1 MSEDEGLMAQA
12 SVESEDNQ
20 QPEQGTISHLEPD
33 NQPSVEDV
41 TVAAE
46 GEDIEFTRED
56 WFPEK
61 FWNDESGPDIEN
73 LAKSYSELQKKFSQG
88 KHKAPENYDTKLF
101 NDANIEEDDPLLST
115 YSDWAKENGI
125 SQAAF
130 EELGAKF
137 VEMAGQA
144 EAEEQLSYDEEY
156 KALGP
161 NADLTLKSMTEWA
174 QGLVRKGVWGDDD
187 FEEFKIMG
195 GTAQGIKALQKVR
208 NYYGDQTVPV
218 NVGEP
223 EGAPSKEELQAMV
236 ADPRYVSDPSFRI
249 KVERLFEQTYGN
261 SDYNPV

>member
-20 QPEQGTISHLEPD
+20 QPEQEAISHLEPD
-33 NQPSVEDV
+33 NQPSVAD
-41 TVAAE
+41 TTIAAE
-46 GEDIEFTRED
+46 GEEIEFTRDE

-88 KHKAPENYDTKLF
+88 KHKAPENYDTKF
-101 NDANIEEDDPLLST
+101 FSDANIEEGDPLLST
-115 YSDWAKENGI
+115 YSSWAKENGI

-137 VEMAGQA
+137 VELAGEV
-144 EAEEQLSYDEEY
+144 EAEEQLSFEEEY
-156 KALGP
+156 KALGQ
-161 NADLTLKSMTEWA
+161 NADLTIKSMTEWA
-174 QGLVRKGVWGDDD
+174 QGLVRKGVWGEDD

-208 NYYGDQTVPV
+208 NYYGDQTVPTS
-218 NVGEP
+218 VGEP
-223 EGAPSKEELQAMV
+223 EGAPSKEELGAMV
-236 ADPRYVSDPSFRI
+236 ADPRYTTDPAYRG
-249 KVERLFEQTYGN
+249 KVEKLFEQIYGN
-261 SDYNPV
+261 QQ